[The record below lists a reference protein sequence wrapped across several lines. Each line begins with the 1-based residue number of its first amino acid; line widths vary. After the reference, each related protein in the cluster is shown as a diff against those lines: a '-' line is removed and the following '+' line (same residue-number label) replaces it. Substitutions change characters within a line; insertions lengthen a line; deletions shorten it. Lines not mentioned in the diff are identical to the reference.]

1 MSQELRAGAVFE
13 LLPHVEHKDRG
24 ELGRSGSLIGKA
36 SKEAVIDCIET
47 FDTWA
52 SSCIEP
58 GGLVAMHLFWNKTEL
73 PAEVFRACTSIGVF
87 LFLSGD
93 FYFISFFWDR
103 AIRKQGIN

>member
-47 FDTWA
+47 FDT
-52 SSCIEP
+52 
-58 GGLVAMHLFWNKTEL
+58 
-73 PAEVFRACTSIGVF
+73 
-87 LFLSGD
+87 
-93 FYFISFFWDR
+93 
-103 AIRKQGIN
+103 